1 MRRSKGKK
9 VLESSSDDEVKEVE
23 EVEERNSQLVEFVGV
38 NEVEEELVSK
48 KSKAKKPSK

>member
-9 VLESSSDDEVKEVE
+9 VVESSSDD

-38 NEVEEELVSK
+38 NEVEEELVLK
-48 KSKAKKPSK
+48 KSKSKKLSK